1 MKRLKERK
9 TKQLLAKTLAFSMLL
24 TQMSGSLGN
33 ISVYADGLDTEESA
47 DVTVS
52 SNGKKVSLEISSA
65 ELTAAVETAL
75 HEGKLTDLEEL
86 RAVSGNLRTEE
97 AWRELLSE
105 GTLYTVPVLSE
116 ETQDALSADEVEV
129 RFYVQKDSAK
139 KAEKAQKELVLYGEN
154 TELSGLLAEFA
165 DTRMSSLDNALSL
178 TMVWMRTM

>member
-1 MKRLKERK
+1 MKRFKEGK
-9 TKQLLAKTLAFSMLL
+9 TKRLLAKTLAFSMLL